1 MHLQNGRQFM
11 QATTALKAQERLVAI
26 RGVVR
31 RGRGGRR
38 PPLFFDRG
46 TRPPLSPL
54 LWTEIR
60 AKVSPLLQL
69 ATY

>member
-11 QATTALKAQERLVAI
+11 QATAALKAQETLVAI

-31 RGRGGRR
+31 
-38 PPLFFDRG
+38 
-46 TRPPLSPL
+46 RPPLSPL